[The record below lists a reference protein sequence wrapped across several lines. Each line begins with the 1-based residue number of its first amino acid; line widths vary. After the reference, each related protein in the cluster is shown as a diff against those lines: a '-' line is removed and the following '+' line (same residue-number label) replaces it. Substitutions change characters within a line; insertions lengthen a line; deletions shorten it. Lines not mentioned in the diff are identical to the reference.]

1 MENVWEKMR
10 KSKGVTR
17 VEIAKE
23 MGIDEEKLEE
33 IENNSREMPKERID
47 EYVATIHKLSKKDR
61 AIKVAEARAW
71 YEQADLNRLIK
82 EFGFDSQREFAN
94 HFGCEQS
101 SVSIWANKRRK
112 IGTPALLRLYYFFN
126 DGFNKKVKTVEEPKG
141 EVDLKEWWGNFDLSN
156 VIYKSGFKNQKEF
169 AKSYGFS
176 QSCISVWANKQA
188 MPSNKSL
195 KRLYELFGNTTEEV
209 EEKTNNLASNIE
221 KENTDEV
228 ETANYCQVLDQEETT
243 PTYTISTTID
253 TLMEE
258 DTTEEDLCR
267 LKEENEHLRKQIKRY
282 EALIDMIIL
291 KGER

>member
-47 EYVATIHKLSKKDR
+47 EYVATVHKLSKKDR
-61 AIKVAEARAW
+61 AIKVAKARAW
-71 YEQADLNRLIK
+71 YEQADLNKLIK
-82 EFGFDSQREFAN
+82 EFGFDSQRDFAN
-94 HFGCEQS
+94 QFGCEQS

-209 EEKTNNLASNIE
+209 TEEPI
-221 KENTDEV
+221 KEELEETIEV
-228 ETANYCQVLDQEETT
+228 EEE
-243 PTYTISTTID
+243 PVEVY
-253 TLMEE
+253 
-258 DTTEEDLCR
+258 TEEDPQAIMESLSNGAIKL

>member
-47 EYVATIHKLSKKDR
+47 EYVATVHKLSKKDR

-71 YEQADLNRLIK
+71 YEQTDLNRLIK

-101 SVSIWANKRRK
+101 SVSIWANKRRN

-141 EVDLKEWWGNFDLSN
+141 KVDLKEWWDSFDLSD

-188 MPSNKSL
+188 MPSNKFL
-195 KRLYELFGNTTEEV
+195 KRLYELFGNTTNEVTEEPIKEELEETIEV
-209 EEKTNNLASNIE
+209 EEE
-221 KENTDEV
+221 PVEV
-228 ETANYCQVLDQEETT
+228 Y
-243 PTYTISTTID
+243 
-253 TLMEE
+253 
-258 DTTEEDLCR
+258 TEEDPQAIMESLSNGAIKL